1 MDRHPNEVGEGRADF
16 EEVKIMKAWT
26 TKELAYVQKN
36 ALMAETN
43 EVVNAEQMAMKL
55 GRSVSAVTKKIS
67 HMRKDGKFPRVK
79 KEFAFDS
86 DGRPWTATEEKRLI
100 AMYKQGSSYEEIGEA
115 LGRSKGSCTNKSAKL
130 RASGRVEPQKLNRW
144 PEKDTCILLDAIRFD
159 QNGYVSN
166 YEELAHLTGKQY
178 SQVVQKVNRLR
189 KEGKITTNAKPG
201 TTSVKSKKQM
211 QKFNDARF
219 AQYAKKEEDS
229 MQVEQPIQSRSVNAE
244 SLSIE
249 SKEERV
255 IHTVVIF
262 AGVETHTYFSSDGT
276 KIAEIQ
282 KEPTPAV
289 TDVSTKQ

>member
-1 MDRHPNEVGEGRADF
+1 
-16 EEVKIMKAWT
+16 MKAWT

-43 EVVNAEQMAMKL
+43 EVINTEQMAMKL

-67 HMRKDGKFPRVK
+67 HMRKDGKFPEVK
-79 KEFAFDS
+79 KELAFDS
-86 DGRPWTATEEKRLI
+86 DGRPWTAAEEKRLI
-100 AMYKQGSSYEEIGEA
+100 AMYKQGVSYEEIGEA
-115 LGRSKGSCTNKSAKL
+115 LGRSKGSCSNKSAKL
-130 RASGRVEPQKLNRW
+130 RVSGRIKSQKLNCWSDNDVR
-144 PEKDTCILLDAIRFD
+144 ILLDTVEFD

-166 YEELAHLTGKQY
+166 YEELAKATGKQY
-178 SQVVQKVNRLR
+178 SQVVQKVSRLR
-189 KEGKITTNAKPG
+189 KEGKIVTNVKPG
-201 TTSVKSKKQM
+201 TTSIKAKESM

-219 AQYAKKEEDS
+219 AQYANKEEVP
-229 MQVEQPIQSRSVNAE
+229 MQIEQTMQSKSVTVG

-262 AGVETHTYFSSDGT
+262 AGMETHTYFSIDGT

-282 KEPTPAV
+282 KEPTSSANE
-289 TDVSTKQ
+289 VSPK